1 MTVTE
6 PRPLKDGLAGARA
19 ALENAGKGRAREP
32 IPLDDTTNTDDVA
45 RMVQETAEQRRQQRW
60 ELVCP
65 RRFRGASLAWVL
77 EEHGQDVHDRL
88 VAWGSGEERTNLV
101 LLGPVGT
108 GKTSAALAACKA
120 DQLDQGLGVAFY
132 PVAELLDMLRPGGPD
147 DAMAR
152 LTAAPRLIVDDVGTE
167 RVTDWTAERM
177 GVLINRRWMEE
188 LPTIATSNLQP
199 KELCEAMGERAYSR
213 LVGGA
218 LVVELS
224 GKDRRR
230 TRG

>member
-1 MTVTE
+1 MTE
-6 PRPLKDGLAGARA
+6 PKTVRAGLDMARR
-19 ALENAGKGRAREP
+19 ALEEAAARPARGEP
-32 IPLDDTTNTDDVA
+32 VPLDDDTTTDDVA
-45 RMVQETAEQRRQQRW
+45 RMVQETAEARRQQRW

-65 RRFRGASLAWVL
+65 RRFRGASLEWVL
-77 EEHGQDVHDRL
+77 AEHGHVVYEQL
-88 VAWGSGEERTNLV
+88 TAWATAAERVNLV

-120 DQLDQGLGVAFY
+120 DQLDHGAGVAFH
-132 PVAELLDMLRPGGPD
+132 PVAELLDLLRPGGPD
-147 DAMAR
+147 DSMAR

-177 GVLINRRWMEE
+177 SVLINRRWMEE

-218 LVVELS
+218 LVIELS

-230 TRG
+230 NRG

>member
-1 MTVTE
+1 MTE
-6 PRPLKDGLAGARA
+6 PQPVSAGLEAARHV
-19 ALENAGKGRAREP
+19 LEQAGKSKPRRKAV
-32 IPLDDTTNTDDVA
+32 PLDEDTTTDDVA
-45 RMVQETAEQRRQQRW
+45 RMVNETQDARRQQRW

-65 RRFRGASLAWVL
+65 RRFRGASLQWVL
-77 EEHGQDVHDRL
+77 DQHGQGVHDRL
-88 VAWGSGEERTNLV
+88 VAWGAAPERTNLV

-120 DQLDQGLGVAFY
+120 DQLDHGAGVGFY

-147 DAMAR
+147 DALGR
-152 LTAAPRLIVDDVGTE
+152 LTATPRLIVDDVGTE

-188 LPTIATSNLQP
+188 LPTIATSNLPP

-218 LVVELS
+218 LVLELS

-230 TRG
+230 THG